1 MVQIVRTINYERII
15 DNYIIFHFV
24 GCKMCDNLKISEN
37 MIAVIKKFEGLR
49 LKAYKCPAGVY
60 TIGYGHT
67 ENVFADSEISE
78 LMADQILRKDLKNF
92 EQAINNL
99 DLPLLQCEF
108 DALVSFVFNIGIG
121 NFNKSTLKKLLLQK
135 KFFYAVKEFDKWV
148 FAGGKK
154 LPGLQNRRNK
164 ERKIFE
170 GRKLED
176 YQDSELDSLIETLS
190 DDLKHSNS
198 EIKKA
203 EYQKNIAY
211 LIENKILKSRITE
224 LLEIINDANL

>member
-1 MVQIVRTINYERII
+1 
-15 DNYIIFHFV
+15 
-24 GCKMCDNLKISEN
+24 MCDNLETSES

-67 ENVFADSEISE
+67 ENVNADSEISE
-78 LMADQILRKDLKNF
+78 LMADQILRKDLQKF
-92 EQAINNL
+92 EQAINSL

-108 DALVSFVFNIGIG
+108 DALVSFVFNVGIG
-121 NFNKSTLKKLLLQK
+121 NFNKSTLKKLLSQK
-135 KFFYAVKEFDKWV
+135 KFFYAAKEFDKWV

-154 LPGLQNRRNK
+154 LPGLQNRRNI

-170 GRKLED
+170 GRYLED
-176 YQDSELDSLIETLS
+176 YQDSALDSLIETLS
-190 DDLKHSNS
+190 DDLKHSKS

-224 LLEIINDANL
+224 LLEIINDSNL

>member
-1 MVQIVRTINYERII
+1 
-15 DNYIIFHFV
+15 
-24 GCKMCDNLKISEN
+24 MCGENLKTSEN
-37 MIAVIKKFEGLR
+37 MIDIIKKFEGLR
-49 LKAYKCPAGVY
+49 LRAYKCPAGVY

-67 ENVFADSEISE
+67 ENVYPDSEISE
-78 LMADQILRKDLKNF
+78 LMADQILRKDLEKF
-92 EQAINNL
+92 EQTINDL

-108 DALVSFVFNIGIG
+108 DSLVSFTFNVGIG

-135 KFFYAVKEFDKWV
+135 KFFYAAKEFDKWV
-148 FAGGKK
+148 FANGKK
-154 LPGLQNRRNK
+154 LSGLQSRRNK

-170 GRKLED
+170 GRKVED
-176 YQDSELDSLIETLS
+176 YQDSELDSLIENLN
-190 DDLKHSNS
+190 DDLKHSKS
-198 EIKKA
+198 EIKKS

>member
-1 MVQIVRTINYERII
+1 
-15 DNYIIFHFV
+15 
-24 GCKMCDNLKISEN
+24 MCDNLETSES

-67 ENVFADSEISE
+67 ENVCADSEISE

-108 DALVSFVFNIGIG
+108 DALASFVFNIGIG
-121 NFNKSTLKKLLLQK
+121 NFNKSTLKKLLSQK
-135 KFFYAVKEFDKWV
+135 KFFYAAKEFDKWV

-176 YQDSELDSLIETLS
+176 YHDNELDSLIETLN
-190 DDLKHSNS
+190 DDLKHSKS
-198 EIKKA
+198 EIKKS

>member
-1 MVQIVRTINYERII
+1 
-15 DNYIIFHFV
+15 
-24 GCKMCDNLKISEN
+24 MCDNLETSES

-67 ENVFADSEISE
+67 ENVNADSEISE
-78 LMADQILRKDLKNF
+78 LMADQILRKDLKKF
-92 EQAINNL
+92 EQAINDL
-99 DLPLLQCEF
+99 DVPLLQCEF
-108 DALVSFVFNIGIG
+108 DSLVSFVFNVGIG
-121 NFNKSTLKKLLLQK
+121 NFNKSTLKKLLSQK
-135 KFFYAVKEFDKWV
+135 KFFYAAKEFDKWV

-176 YQDSELDSLIETLS
+176 YQDNELNSLIENLS

-198 EIKKA
+198 EIKKS

>member
-1 MVQIVRTINYERII
+1 MI
-15 DNYIIFHFV
+15 D
-24 GCKMCDNLKISEN
+24 
-37 MIAVIKKFEGLR
+37 VIKKFEGLR

-67 ENVFADSEISE
+67 ENVCADSEISE
-78 LMADQILRKDLKNF
+78 LMADQILRKDLEKF
-92 EQAINNL
+92 EQAINDL

-108 DALVSFVFNIGIG
+108 DALVSFVFNVGIG

-135 KFFYAVKEFDKWV
+135 KFFYAAKEFDKWV

-170 GRKLED
+170 GRYLED
-176 YQDSELDSLIETLS
+176 YQDNELNSLIENLS
-190 DDLKHSNS
+190 DDLKHSKS
-198 EIKKA
+198 EIKKSESTKRKYIA
-203 EYQKNIAY
+203 VNRQRTNKNCVFLAIKEHVLDLLSGVPKRNSKISYFSLFFCKIIAIIY
-211 LIENKILKSRITE
+211 KS
-224 LLEIINDANL
+224 AF